1 MLQWRVYGLIQGQIQ
16 DPQGVVSGVSGLE
29 LRRGS
34 GSMGLGYNA
43 LGSHRNEDNEFQ
55 VPEGCSGFAVR
66 FQQPPSR
73 VYIRAPVVSQA
84 H

>member
-1 MLQWRVYGLIQGQIQ
+1 M
-16 DPQGVVSGVSGLE
+16 SGVSGLE

-55 VPEGCSGFAVR
+55 VPGRLFRVCCAV
-66 FQQPPSR
+66 SATT
-73 VYIRAPVVSQA
+73 I
-84 H
+84 